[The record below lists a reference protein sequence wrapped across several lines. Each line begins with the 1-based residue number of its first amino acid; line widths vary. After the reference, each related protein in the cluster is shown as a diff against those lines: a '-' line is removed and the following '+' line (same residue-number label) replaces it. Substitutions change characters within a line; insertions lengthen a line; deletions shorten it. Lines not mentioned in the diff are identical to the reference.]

1 LQYCR
6 LVSLIFLSFML
17 LSPALAQERS
27 PREKFMAGV
36 AAFEQGDLQ
45 NAKKLLEQAGDA
57 GLESLSLIYNLGVVY
72 YRLELTDQ
80 AEAAFTELLDTPHA
94 PLARYNLGL
103 VLRQR
108 GDSEG
113 ARQWFSQAA
122 RGSSPEE
129 VQTLARRQLN
139 RGADQ
144 AADRV
149 RAVETVGYLSAG
161 AGYDD
166 NIAGTPGTQS
176 TEEAG
181 GFGEVLASARAY
193 LNRSGDRAIRF
204 EAVAYRR
211 QYPDNAEFN
220 ISYLGTGLAWQSPF
234 GAGRLVSEV
243 NLSGAWFGGD
253 LLERRTGVD
262 LTFSR
267 DACSARLSCQLR
279 GFAVAIQGGPDNSV
293 YDGRLYGGL
302 ASVEKT
308 FTRWTAELS
317 YRLDIDQRDD
327 LVSGN
332 QFFSLSATRQE
343 LSIDL
348 DYSLS
353 KRWNLG
359 ASQNVRFSRYD
370 DPHRLVIEGQEVS
383 ETRSDDQFRTNLHL
397 GYQIDERWSL
407 GMELSWLDNK
417 STINRYDY
425 NRAEIMASVEAVF

>member
-1 LQYCR
+1 MQYCR
-6 LVSLIFLSFML
+6 LVSLVVLAFIL
-17 LSPALAQERS
+17 LSPALAQEPS

-45 NAKKLLEQAGDA
+45 NAKKFLEQARDA
-57 GLESLSLIYNLGVVY
+57 GLESLSLLYNLGVVY
-72 YRLELTDQ
+72 YRLELAVQ

-113 ARQWFSQAA
+113 SRRWFSQAA
-122 RGSSPEE
+122 RESSPEE
-129 VQTLARRQLN
+129 IQTLARRQLS
-139 RGADQ
+139 RSADQ

-193 LNRSGDRAIRF
+193 LNRSGDQAIRV
-204 EAVAYRR
+204 EAVAYHR
-211 QYPDNAEFN
+211 QYPDNSGFN
-220 ISYLGTGLAWQSPF
+220 TSYLGTGLAWQTPF
-234 GAGRLVSEV
+234 GAGRLVSAV
-243 NLSGAWFGGD
+243 NLSGSWFGGD

-262 LTFSR
+262 LTFNR
-267 DACSARLSCQLR
+267 DACGAGLRCQLR
-279 GFAVAIQGGPDNSV
+279 GFAAAIQGGPDDSA
-293 YDGRLYGGL
+293 YDGRLYGGS

-308 FTRWTAELS
+308 FARWTAELT
-317 YRLDIDQRDD
+317 YRLDIDRRDD
-327 LVSGN
+327 LISGDE
-332 QFFSLSATRQE
+332 FFSLSATRQQ

-348 DYSLS
+348 DYPLS

-359 ASQNVRFSRYD
+359 ASQNLRFSRYD
-370 DPHRLVIEGQEVS
+370 NPHRLVIDGQVVS
-383 ETRSDDQFRTNLHL
+383 ETRRDDQFRTSLRS

-407 GMELSWLDNK
+407 VMELSWLHNK
-417 STINRYDY
+417 STIDRYEFD
-425 NRAEIMASVEAVF
+425 RTEIMAGFDVVF